1 MRRLTIAAAL
11 ASAALGVACSSGTTR
26 TTTSTAPAEA
36 PPPFYRPVVGLRSV
50 RFVGAGITGGTMDLV
65 LNVYNPNEYRL
76 LSPRISYRVMVDET
90 ELGRG
95 IYDADATILPADS
108 VSLRV
113 PVEVDYSSIG
123 RGARAM
129 LGNGSVTYRV
139 LGHIYVDTP
148 YGRLAAPYDRVG
160 RFSPMTAALPQ
171 GSR

>member
-1 MRRLTIAAAL
+1 MRRLVIVAAW
-11 ASAALGVACSSGTTR
+11 ASAALGLACASGGSQQSS
-26 TTTSTAPAEA
+26 APAET

-50 RFVGAGITGGTMDLV
+50 RFVGAGMTGGTMDLV
-65 LNVYNPNEYRL
+65 LNVYNPNDYRL
-76 LSPRISYRVMVDET
+76 VSPRIAYRVMVDDNEI
-90 ELGRG
+90 GRG
-95 IYDADATILPADS
+95 VYDSDATVLPADS

-113 PVEVDYSSIG
+113 PVDVEYSSVG

-129 LGNGSVTYRV
+129 LGNGSVNYRV

-160 RFSPMTAALPQ
+160 RFSPMTASLPH

>member
-1 MRRLTIAAAL
+1 MRRLLIAAAW
-11 ASAALGVACSSGTTR
+11 ASAALGLACSSGGTR
-26 TTTSTAPAEA
+26 TTSSTADAQ
-36 PPPFYRPVVGLRSV
+36 PPFYRPVVGLRSV
-50 RFVGAGITGGTMDLV
+50 RFAGAGITGGTMDLV
-65 LNVYNPNEYRL
+65 LNVYNPNDYRL
-76 LSPRISYRVMVDET
+76 LSPRISYRVMVDDT

-95 IYDADATILPADS
+95 VYDADATVLPADS

-148 YGRLAAPYDRVG
+148 YGRLAAPYDRIG
-160 RFSPMTAALPQ
+160 RFSPMTATLPQ